1 MRVETVWRERLMQ
14 YRAELGGGQLE
25 MEVTI

>member
-1 MRVETVWRERLMQ
+1 MQ